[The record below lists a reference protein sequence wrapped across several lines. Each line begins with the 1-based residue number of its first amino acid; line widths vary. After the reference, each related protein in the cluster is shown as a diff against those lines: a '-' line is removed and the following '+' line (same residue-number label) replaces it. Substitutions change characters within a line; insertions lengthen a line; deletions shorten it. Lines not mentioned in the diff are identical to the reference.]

1 VIKGKSM
8 VCAVAI
14 LLASVASARGQSKPH
29 VSQYAGHAGRGP
41 AKPGATPEKAPK
53 KKHQVRE
60 APSLFPPNPG
70 EYDNRLWTP
79 LANHLLEDQYAIW
92 TSPQHLRLADA
103 DWLLPLGG
111 ITAGLLVT
119 DKEFVSHLS
128 NSPSRLK
135 HFNDFSNYGAYG
147 MVAGAG
153 AMFLWG
159 HFTHNAHMR
168 EAGFLSGE
176 ALISSLA
183 ATETLKYSFQRARPQ
198 DPGPG
203 DFWNGGTS
211 FPSGHSTAAW
221 AIAGIIAHEYPGPLT
236 KLLSYGL
243 ASAITISRVPA
254 KEHFPS
260 DVLVSTMIGYL
271 VARHVFLAHHDPELP
286 GSTWHLFPRL
296 RDTGERRSPANMG
309 SPYVPLNSWVY
320 PAFERLAAMGYV
332 PSAMLGMRPWTRL
345 ECVRLLEEAQT
356 RMGSVEGNGPKSA
369 AKIISS
375 LEREFSNELVQ
386 LSGGSNRN
394 LELNSL
400 YTRVTGISGQP
411 LTDGYHFGQTIIND
425 NGRPYQEGFNAIA
438 GFTGWGTAGPLVG
451 YIQGEYQHA
460 PSAPALPLAARQ
472 VIGQADSLPTMPA
485 LATPSVDR
493 FRVVEGYVG
502 LDWENWQ
509 VTAGKQNLWWGPG
522 DGGPMMFSDNAE
534 PVNMV
539 QINRVTPFKL
549 PSFLGWIGPMRVQ
562 FFIGQLGGQ
571 QFTFGEPTGLLG
583 QWGTSLSDQPMID
596 GERLSFKPTPN
607 LEFGFGLTTL
617 FAGAGV
623 PLTWTTFGR
632 TLFST
637 STGNP
642 GCYYI
647 GPGCSSID
655 PGDRRSGFDMTYR
668 LPGLRN
674 WVTFYTDSFTDDQ
687 FSPVAYFD
695 RSANSAGLYFARLPK
710 LPEFSLRVEGVY
722 TDNPLGG
729 NLCCGFYYSNDRY
742 RNGYTDYGNLMGSWI
757 GRDGQGAQAWLTYWE
772 SPRNSVQ
779 FQYRHQKVDAL
790 FIPYGGTL
798 TDAGVKA
805 DLQVGPDMSVSA
817 FLQYEKWNFPIL
829 RPGPTTDFTTSV
841 QFTYSPHWRIH

>member
-1 VIKGKSM
+1 M

-14 LLASVASARGQSKPH
+14 LLASAASARGQSKPQIRR
-29 VSQYAGHAGRGP
+29 SAGYVGNGDRGP
-41 AKPGATPEKAPK
+41 ARPGAASEKAPK
-53 KKHQVRE
+53 KKQHVHE
-60 APSLFPPNPG
+60 DASLFPPNPS
-70 EYDNRLWTP
+70 EYENRLWAP
-79 LANHLLEDQYAIW
+79 LADHLLEDQHAIW
-92 TSPQHLRLADA
+92 TSPAHLRLRDVG
-103 DWLLPLGG
+103 WLLPFGG
-111 ITAGLLVT
+111 LTAALLVT
-119 DKEFVSHLS
+119 DKEFSSHLS
-128 NSPSRLK
+128 NSPSRLQN
-135 HFNDFSNYGAYG
+135 FDNFSTYGAYA
-147 MVAGAG
+147 MVGGAG
-153 AMFLWG
+153 AMYLMG

-176 ALISSLA
+176 ALIGSLVT
-183 ATETLKYSFQRARPQ
+183 TEALKYSFRRERPE
-198 DPGPG
+198 DPNPG
-203 DFWNGGTS
+203 DFWQSGTS
-211 FPSGHSTAAW
+211 FPSEHSTAAW
-221 AIAGIIAHEYPGPLT
+221 SIAGVIAHEYPGPLT
-236 KLLSYGL
+236 KILAYGL
-243 ASAITISRVPA
+243 ASAISISRVPA
-254 KEHFPS
+254 KKHFPS
-260 DVLVSTMIGYL
+260 DVLVGSMIGYL

-309 SPYVPLNSWVY
+309 SPYVPLDSWVY

-386 LSGGSNRN
+386 LSGGSNRS
-394 LELNSL
+394 LELKSL

-411 LTDGYHFGQTIIND
+411 LTDGLDFGQTIIND
-425 NGRPYQEGFNAIA
+425 NGRPYQEGVNAIA

-460 PSAPALPLAARQ
+460 PSGPALPASARQ
-472 VIGQADSLPTMPA
+472 VIPGIDYGLPPMPA
-485 LATPSVDR
+485 IPTPGVDR

-502 LDWENWQ
+502 LNFENWQ
-509 VTAGKQNLWWGPG
+509 ITAGKQSLWWGPG
-522 DGGPMMFSDNAE
+522 EGGPMMFSDNAE

-549 PSFLGWIGPMRVQ
+549 PSFLGLMGPIRTE
-562 FFIGQLGGQ
+562 FFIGQLGGH
-571 QFTFGEPTGLLG
+571 QFTNGITGIIG
-583 QWGTSLSDQPMID
+583 QWGVPLSDQPMID
-596 GERLSFKPTPN
+596 GAKFSFKPTPN
-607 LEFGFGLTTL
+607 VEFGFGLTTL

-623 PLTWTTFGR
+623 PFNWTTFGR
-632 TLFST
+632 TLYST

-647 GPGCSSID
+647 GPGCSAVD
-655 PGDRRSGFDMTYR
+655 PGDRRSGFNMSYR

-710 LPEFSLRVEGVY
+710 LPNISLRVEGVY

-729 NLCCGFYYSNDRY
+729 NLCCGFYYFNDRY
-742 RNGYTDYGNLMGSWI
+742 RSGYTNYGNLMGSWI
-757 GRDGQGAQAWLTYWE
+757 GRQGQGAQAWLTYWE

-779 FQYRHQKVDAL
+779 FEYRHQKVSAQ
-790 FIPYGGTL
+790 FIPDGGTL
-798 TDAGVKA
+798 NDAGVTA
-805 DLQVGPDMSVSA
+805 NFQLRPDMSVAA

-829 RPGPTTDFTTSV
+829 RPEPTSDFTTSV
-841 QFTYSPHWRIH
+841 QFTYWPHWRIH